1 MLHAKQRAV
10 HIPHADGM
18 EKLGHAENGKRI
30 GLGAG
35 QNIRQQKKLADMG
48 RCNGN
53 AACPKGLDRQIK
65 ESADA
70 DKTNQQTVKDR
81 AGKSAVRK
89 EIFVLG
95 TGRAF
100 HKVGGIAAVH
110 T

>member
-1 MLHAKQRAV
+1 
-10 HIPHADGM
+10 M
-18 EKLGHAENGKRI
+18 EKLGYAENGKRI
-30 GLGAG
+30 GLGSG
-35 QNIRQQKKLADMG
+35 QNVRQQKKLADMG

-53 AACPKGLDRQIK
+53 AARPEGLDRQVK
-65 ESADA
+65 ESTDA

-100 HKVGGIAAVH
+100 HKVGSIAAVH